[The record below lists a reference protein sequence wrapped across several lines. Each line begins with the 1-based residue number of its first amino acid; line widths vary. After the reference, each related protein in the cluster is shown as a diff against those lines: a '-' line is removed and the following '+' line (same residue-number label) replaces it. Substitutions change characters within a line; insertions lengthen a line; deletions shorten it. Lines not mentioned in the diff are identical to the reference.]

1 MHWDINEL
9 NMKYNQL
16 LKLYNKEN
24 KPLIKS
30 VIHDDMCTINIMR
43 SLYYPGIDLCDEYI
57 NNPKRDIPY
66 EIRKNFS
73 DLVLT
78 FSEYAQLQIP
88 NKPKENV
95 LIEDYNKLL
104 LDFLNN
110 YYPVITDLY
119 KKLVLE
125 KRIELNNKKSFAI
138 EYNGQCIYNVTLNE
152 FFLYSRYN
160 NKMFSSHFLPHEL
173 GHAYQALT
181 FPSIEDIVNKNMSFF
196 IEVYS
201 TYIEMLFIKYL
212 KDIGYN
218 DQAEYME
225 KRFWK
230 HYIKMSEY
238 QIMFFFNQE
247 AFMNADSLDILL
259 STGLSNIFYE
269 DYLKTNSHKMLN
281 EFNDL
286 FKNNND
292 QRIIKEYSLKKILDS
307 PQKAIKRVI

>member
-1 MHWDINEL
+1 
-9 NMKYNQL
+9 
-16 LKLYNKEN
+16 
-24 KPLIKS
+24 
-30 VIHDDMCTINIMR
+30 
-43 SLYYPGIDLCDEYI
+43 
-57 NNPKRDIPY
+57 
-66 EIRKNFS
+66 
-73 DLVLT
+73 
-78 FSEYAQLQIP
+78 
-88 NKPKENV
+88 
-95 LIEDYNKLL
+95 
-104 LDFLNN
+104 
-110 YYPVITDLY
+110 
-119 KKLVLE
+119 
-125 KRIELNNKKSFAI
+125 
-138 EYNGQCIYNVTLNE
+138 
-152 FFLYSRYN
+152 
-160 NKMFSSHFLPHEL
+160 MFISHFLPHEL

-181 FPSIEDIVNKNMSFF
+181 FPSIEDIVSKNMSFF

-201 TYIEMLFIKYL
+201 TYMEMLFIKYL

-286 FKNNND
+286 FKSNND